1 MKTIN
6 NKQYASISHEEIRSF
21 SPTWR
26 QQLEALKAQVIANLN
41 AEARVFGLQDELI
54 IIKIGDNKFAVEVDN
69 DNLPARLVP
78 ITEL

>member
-6 NKQYASISHEEIRSF
+6 NKYYASISHEEIRSF

-26 QQLEALKAQVIANLN
+26 QQLEAIKAQFLANN
-41 AEARVFGLQDELI
+41 PEARIFGLQDELI